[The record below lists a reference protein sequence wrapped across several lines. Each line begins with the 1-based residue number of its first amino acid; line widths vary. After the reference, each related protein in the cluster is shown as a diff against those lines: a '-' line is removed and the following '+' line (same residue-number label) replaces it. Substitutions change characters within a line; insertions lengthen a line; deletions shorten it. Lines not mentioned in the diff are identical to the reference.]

1 MQTILAIDDERS
13 IRETYRI
20 ALSEPYRVVLAE
32 DGKAGLKVLDEQHVD
47 LIILDH
53 MMPGMNGL
61 EFLEALKER
70 EEEIPVI
77 VVTAMNSVSV
87 AVDAMKQ
94 GARDYL
100 IKPFD
105 VDQLTMLIARTL
117 EEERVRQELCLLRSG
132 ESRGFD
138 SIVGNSPAL
147 QRTLALA
154 KEAAEVESTVLITG
168 ESGTGKDVLARAIH
182 SGGARAEGPFVHVS
196 CCAIPGQLV
205 ESELFGHERGAFTGA
220 IDRRHGK
227 IQVADGGTAFL
238 DEIGEMPFEAQSK
251 LLRVL
256 QDGCFYPVGSSKSVE
271 VDVRFIC
278 ATNRDIK
285 ACVKG
290 GTFREDLYYRIN
302 VIPIEMPPLR
312 QRREDIPELTEH
324 FVKLYAPQVNA
335 AAAKFS
341 REALNR
347 LAAYHWPGNIR
358 ELENTVQR
366 ILIMN
371 RDKPVIEPE
380 HLHYILPDE
389 EPPAPQEGEREFEGL
404 PLDEARERLETHL
417 IKRALE
423 RSDYVQSRAAE
434 LLGTTRRILKYK
446 MDQLNIAAEP
456 PARRGE
462 RVSSAGRYQ

>member
-1 MQTILAIDDERS
+1 MHTILAIDDEPS
-13 IRETYRI
+13 IRETYRLV
-20 ALSEPYRVVLAE
+20 LSKTYRVLLA
-32 DGKAGLKVLDEQHVD
+32 DGGKAGLDMLEKHHVD

-61 EFLEALKER
+61 EFLEAAKER
-70 EEEIPVI
+70 EVEAPII

-87 AVDAMKQ
+87 AVEAMKQ

-105 VDQLTMLIARTL
+105 VDELSLLIGRTL
-117 EEERVRQELCLLRSG
+117 EEERARQELSLLRSG

-138 SIVGNSPAL
+138 SIIGSSPAL

-154 KEAAEVESTVLITG
+154 REAAAVESTVLITG

-182 SGGARAEGPFVHVS
+182 SAGARAGGPFVHVS
-196 CCAIPGQLV
+196 CCAIPEQLV

-220 IDRRHGK
+220 TDRRHGK
-227 IQVADGGTAFL
+227 IQVADGGAVFL
-238 DEIGEMPFEAQSK
+238 DEIGEMPLDAQSK

-285 ACVKG
+285 ASVHG
-290 GTFREDLYYRIN
+290 GAFREDLFYRIN

-312 QRREDIPELTEH
+312 QRREDIPALANH
-324 FVKLYAPQVNA
+324 FTAMYAPQVNA
-335 AAAKFS
+335 AA
-341 REALNR
+341 RELSQGALNR

-358 ELENTVQR
+358 ELENIVQR

-371 RDKPVIEPE
+371 RGETVIEPE
-380 HLHYILPDE
+380 HLQHVLPDE
-389 EPPAPQEGEREFEGL
+389 PAPARLEDEHAFEGL
-404 PLDEARERLETHL
+404 PLDEARDRLEAQL
-417 IKRALE
+417 IMRALE
-423 RSDYVQSRAAE
+423 RSNHVQSRAAE

-446 MDQLNIAAEP
+446 MDQLNI
-456 PARRGE
+456 PAQPEAGE
-462 RVSSAGRYQ
+462 EDAPRWRQA